1 MAEEKLVYRPEG
13 VLQRW
18 DIGRTKLYS
27 LLASGELP
35 SFKVGRARFITHA
48 DLLEFFERSKI
59 SA

>member
-1 MAEEKLVYRPEG
+1 MAKQLLAYRPEQ
-13 VLQRW
+13 VLQEW
-18 DIGRTKLYS
+18 PIGRTKLYE

-35 SFKVGRARFITHA
+35 SFKVGRARFVTHA